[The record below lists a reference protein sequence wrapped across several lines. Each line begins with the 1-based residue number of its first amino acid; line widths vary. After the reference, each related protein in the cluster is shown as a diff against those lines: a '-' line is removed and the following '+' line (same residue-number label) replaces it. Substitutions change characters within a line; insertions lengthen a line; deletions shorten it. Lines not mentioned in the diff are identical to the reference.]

1 MPATAQNQSR
11 LKSGR
16 RPRKGVVKERRR
28 RIALDLGVGLLLTLA
43 LLLVKLFFE
52 TTTPGKLLDGMLY
65 CWIQTRLSVDEQKL
79 PVAVVDISKL
89 DSDARPGRLT
99 PRAQLE
105 RLIDAIIKQDPAA
118 IGIDIDFSPL
128 DEGWAARSGP
138 QFFDYVRQLSVPV
151 YLGVDRSRYGEAAEW
166 LGAEDY
172 QNLAG
177 NIAIPTDDN
186 REMPLWIR
194 RGSSGSCFHLAADL
208 LGFRSNSEAEE
219 KNAAAG
225 ANASCLPAM
234 NLALA
239 RKYPRRKQHTVHW
252 PSSLLRPFHEELI
265 DKSSEVFAGFFLPD
279 YSVAKYLWEQTSTAV
294 VSDNDVQLAVNASLT
309 GLKGRIVLL
318 GNTAWDKTLD
328 KYPIPPWQKEVPGVY
343 FHACAA
349 YTLIKGPLVEVTE
362 GARVGLDLLLATVIL
377 LGVSWLRLHYA
388 ARTKDGVAAHRVH
401 FVFTSLALVVVLAFG
416 YGFVQYTRVLW
427 TDSLLVAAVLF
438 FHTLLA
444 RHVEN
449 FANWVGARW
458 HGMWFDERKEGRR

>member
-11 LKSGR
+11 LKSGH

-28 RIALDLGVGLLLTLA
+28 RIALDLAVGLLLTLA
-43 LLLVKLFFE
+43 LLVVKLFFE

-65 CWIQTRLSVDEQKL
+65 CWIQTRLSVDEPKL
-79 PVAVVDISKL
+79 PVAVVDISQL

-105 RLIDAIIKQDPAA
+105 RLIDAIVKQDPAA

-151 YLGVDRSRYGEAAEW
+151 YLGVDRSRYGEAAAW

-177 NIAIPTDDN
+177 NIAIPMDDN

-194 RGSSGSCFHLAADL
+194 RGSSGSCFQMAADL
-208 LGFRSNSEAEE
+208 LGFRSNSQADE
-219 KNAAAG
+219 KSVAAG
-225 ANASCLPAM
+225 ASTSCLPSM

-239 RKYPRRKQHTVHW
+239 RKSPRRKQHTVHW
-252 PSSLLRPFHEELI
+252 PSSLLRPFHEERI
-265 DKSSEVFAGFFLPD
+265 DESSEVFAAYFLPD
-279 YSVAKYLWEQTSTAV
+279 YSVARYLREQTSTAV
-294 VSDNDVQLAVNASLT
+294 VSDNDVQLALNSSLT

-362 GARVGLDLLLATVIL
+362 GARFGLDLLLATAIL
-377 LGVSWLRLHYA
+377 LVVSWLRLHYA
-388 ARTKDGVAAHRVH
+388 AKRKEEFAAHRMN
-401 FVFTSLALVVVLAFG
+401 FVFTSLAVVVVLALG

-427 TDSLLVAAVLF
+427 TDSLLVAAGLLF
-438 FHTLLA
+438 HALLV

-449 FANWVGARW
+449 FANWAGPRW
-458 HGMWFDERKEGRR
+458 HGMWFEQRREGR